1 MIPNALN
8 KSKPKCAYR
17 SKFNTK
23 EVDDATAYKNNTNEA
38 STSKAGGKNKQL
50 LMVTNSF
57 GVLARGE
64 WEDDI
69 WNDKNAQDIVA
80 MESDD
85 EFQHVY
91 DETYTFMKPN
101 EDNRDSKGDS
111 TLVIKVQRNRNEVVR
126 DMDNIEH
133 EGLVVPNA
141 FAKHYK
147 LFMGVECTS
156 TPLNERDTFTSQLH
170 TDVRNHMVRLVTND
184 EIKKTM
190 FSIGD
195 NSAPVFTEALGEFKE
210 ASGDDIRVRSA
221 TT

>member
-1 MIPNALN
+1 M
-8 KSKPKCAYR
+8 
-17 SKFNTK
+17 
-23 EVDDATAYKNNTNEA
+23 
-38 STSKAGGKNKQL
+38 
-50 LMVTNSF
+50 
-57 GVLARGE
+57 
-64 WEDDI
+64 
-69 WNDKNAQDIVA
+69 
-80 MESDD
+80 
-85 EFQHVY
+85 
-91 DETYTFMKPN
+91 
-101 EDNRDSKGDS
+101 GDS
-111 TLVIKVQRNRNEVVR
+111 NSSYVHTMFKVQRNRNEVVR

-210 ASGDDIRVRSA
+210 ASGMIPGIHKSMAYFYNLVNHVEMWILSLMPFEEGTLPVNYLGVPLISSSLLYKDSKVLVD
-221 TT
+221 